1 MGLFDKLFGKKNKIN
16 TNQSNNYY
24 NLPQNKKLEYIKNLE
39 KTHDIKIRS
48 QGEKYYFSEE
58 AKIRGKKISHLQNEY
73 IKEYPTDFLYA
84 GANLFQ
90 FMWPY
95 VDELQSIDKKIF
107 IMVGEGRFNE
117 SSEDYV
123 KAIECYQKADD
134 LTMDALHD
142 EIQELI
148 KENGPGDYL
157 YTAKIRQRIN
167 VCQNKI
173 IKNKTV
179 HLELKAKELEKE
191 NPKEA
196 IEIYHH
202 LNELRPG
209 MKKYDKRIKVCQDKI
224 FKKEIRELELNAK
237 EFESQNVEKAIEIYE
252 ELNKLRP
259 GMKKYNKRI
268 EICKNKLS

>member
-1 MGLFDKLFGKKNKIN
+1 MGLFDTLFGKKNKITIN
-16 TNQSNNYY
+16 HSDNYY

-39 KTHDIKIRS
+39 KTHDIKVRS

-58 AKIRGKKISHLQNEY
+58 AKIRGKKISQLQREY
-73 IKEYPTDFLYA
+73 IEEYPTDFLYS
-84 GANLFQ
+84 GASLFQ

-95 VDELQSIDKKIF
+95 VDELPSVEKEIF
-107 IMVGEGRFNE
+107 ILVGKGRFNE
-117 SSEDYV
+117 NSEDYV
-123 KAIECYQKADD
+123 KAIEFYQKADD
-134 LTMDALHD
+134 LTMDALYD

-167 VCQNKI
+167 VCEYKI
-173 IKNKTV
+173 LKNKTV
-179 HLELKAKELEKE
+179 PLELKAKELEKE
-191 NPKEA
+191 NPKGA
-196 IEIYHH
+196 IEIYHQ

-209 MKKYDKRIKVCQDKI
+209 MKKYDKRIKFCQDKI
-224 FKKEIRELELNAK
+224 FKEKIKELELNAK
-237 EFESQNVEKAIEIYE
+237 EFESHNVKKAIEIYE

-268 EICKNKLS
+268 EICKKKLS